1 MCECVRVCACVRVRE
16 SMYMRGK
23 ERVNISVCV
32 RESVPCN
39 VHGFLFFGTE
49 LSNTLTLC
57 LRLKTFSVH

>member
-32 RESVPCN
+32 LERVCHVTCMAFSSLEPS
-39 VHGFLFFGTE
+39 
-49 LSNTLTLC
+49 C
-57 LRLKTFSVH
+57 LIL